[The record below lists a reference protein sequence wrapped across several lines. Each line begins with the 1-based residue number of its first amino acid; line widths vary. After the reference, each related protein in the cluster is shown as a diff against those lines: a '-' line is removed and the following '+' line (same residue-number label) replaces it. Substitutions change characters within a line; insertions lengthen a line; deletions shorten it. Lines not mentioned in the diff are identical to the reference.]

1 MLTKKKILINLKKIK
16 IKENFIIIHSDITGI
31 IFQNFSLSELW
42 KIIYKS
48 FGKNKTYI
56 FPTFTFKLDNN
67 VWSYSKSKSECGIL
81 SEYFRKNIA
90 VKRTIHPIHSVAIFG
105 KNHKQ
110 IPDHNCS
117 SSFGKNSTW
126 EWLCS
131 SKDVCNIALGL
142 GLEGGATI
150 CHFPEEKQG
159 VSYRQFKSL
168 NTKVLGKD
176 NKIIKK
182 KFQYYARNKNNIN
195 NWENC
200 ESDILKKKILK
211 KYLFT
216 ENEYPI
222 IKMNS
227 YEVTN
232 FILNKLKKDK
242 NYLIK

>member
-1 MLTKKKILINLKKIK
+1 MLTKNQILKNLRKIK

-31 IFQNFSLSELW
+31 VFQNFSVSELW
-42 KIIYKS
+42 KIIHKS

-56 FPTFTFKLDNN
+56 FPTFTFKHDLNI
-67 VWSYSKSKSECGIL
+67 WSYAKSKSESGIL

-90 VKRTIHPIHSVAIFG
+90 IKRTIHPIHSVAIFG
-105 KNHKQ
+105 KNYNK
-110 IPDHNCS
+110 IPDHNS
-117 SSFGKNSTW
+117 LSSFGKGSTW

-150 CHFPEEKQG
+150 CHFPEENKR
-159 VSYRQFKSL
+159 VNYRIFKNL
-168 NTKVLGKD
+168 KIKTFGKN

-182 KFQYYARNKNNIN
+182 KFLYYVR
-195 NWENC
+195 
-200 ESDILKKKILK
+200 KKKIENNWKKCENDLTKKGLIK

-216 ENEYPI
+216 ENNYPV
-222 IKMNS
+222 IKMNT
-227 YEVTN
+227 YKVTN
-232 FILNKLKKDK
+232 FIFNKLKKNK

>member
-1 MLTKKKILINLKKIK
+1 MLTKNKISKNLKKIK

-31 IFQNFSLSELW
+31 IFQNFSVSELW

-56 FPTFTFKLDNN
+56 FPTFTFKHDQNA
-67 VWSYSKSKSECGIL
+67 WSYTESKSECGIL

-90 VKRTIHPIHSVAIFG
+90 IKRTIHPIHSVAIFG
-105 KNHKQ
+105 KNYKE
-110 IPDHNCS
+110 IPDHNCP

-126 EWLCS
+126 EWLCN

-150 CHFPEEKQG
+150 CHFPEENKK
-159 VSYRQFKSL
+159 VNYRKFKNL
-168 NTKVLGKD
+168 KIKVFGKD
-176 NKIIKK
+176 NNIIKK
-182 KFQYYARNKNNIN
+182 KFQFYVRKKQIKNN
-195 NWENC
+195 WKNC
-200 ESDILKKKILK
+200 ENDLFKKKLIK
-211 KYLFT
+211 KYLFK
-216 ENEYPI
+216 ENKYPV
-222 IKMNS
+222 IKMNT

-232 FILNKLKKDK
+232 FILNKLKKNK